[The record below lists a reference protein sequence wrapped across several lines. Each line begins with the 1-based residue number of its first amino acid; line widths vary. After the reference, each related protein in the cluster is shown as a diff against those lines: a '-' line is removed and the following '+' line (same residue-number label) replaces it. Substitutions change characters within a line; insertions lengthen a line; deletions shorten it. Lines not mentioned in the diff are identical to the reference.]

1 MTKAQI
7 HYVTMARIHVFLGNI
22 ESAARSLSSEVRAA
36 YRESDK
42 AELLKVADELGL
54 TNHPDFII

>member
-42 AELLKVADELGL
+42 AELLKVAAELGL
-54 TNHPDFII
+54 TQHPDFII